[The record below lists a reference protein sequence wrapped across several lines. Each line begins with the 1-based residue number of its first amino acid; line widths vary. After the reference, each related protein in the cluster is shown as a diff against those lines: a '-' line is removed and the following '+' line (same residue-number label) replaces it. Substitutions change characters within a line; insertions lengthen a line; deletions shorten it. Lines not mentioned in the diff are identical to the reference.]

1 MATKFGVERE
11 AAPAAVAAPQM
22 LGLLPLAALAASDHD
37 FADHLVSGN
46 LCISRHRLVQDEWC
60 QFNCNSERPNCPT
73 DTCECEGSIAM
84 SRVPT
89 HNDDS
94 PPGQHAEKVAPAHE
108 KRVSWGSMHNGSLG
122 DSSPSNGS
130 LANSSSAESSS
141 SVLRTADGKQVKSL
155 TTDNK
160 KDWHST
166 SGRRNAG
173 INGNMVLFG
182 FSDGK
187 LPSLA
192 AQIVDKFY
200 NLCKKAH
207 GPDCSLAQMSSEEL
221 LHASELLLDNATA
234 SDDAVSVG
242 GITDGV
248 LTPIPPADA

>member
-1 MATKFGVERE
+1 
-11 AAPAAVAAPQM
+11 M
-22 LGLLPLAALAASDHD
+22 LGVLPLAALAAADHD
-37 FADHLVSGN
+37 LADHLVSGN

-60 QFNCNSERPNCPT
+60 QFNCNSELPNCPA

-84 SRVPT
+84 SRVPA
-89 HNDDS
+89 HNDDT
-94 PPGQHAEKVAPAHE
+94 PPGQHAEKLAPALDTDTE
-108 KRVSWGSMHNGSLG
+108 KRVSWGSMHNA
-122 DSSPSNGS
+122 S
-130 LANSSSAESSS
+130 LANSSSAVSSS
-141 SVLRTADGKQVKSL
+141 SEVLRTADGKQVKSL

-182 FSDGK
+182 SNDGK

-192 AQIVDKFY
+192 AQIVEKFY
-200 NLCKKAH
+200 NLCKTAH
-207 GPDCSLAQMSSEEL
+207 GSDCSLAQIAQISSEQL
-221 LHASELLLDNATA
+221 LHASDELLPGNATDDGA
-234 SDDAVSVG
+234 VLPMSVSADAVTVG

>member
-1 MATKFGVERE
+1 MVRWINFS
-11 AAPAAVAAPQM
+11 P
-22 LGLLPLAALAASDHD
+22 PLSA
-37 FADHLVSGN
+37 
-46 LCISRHRLVQDEWC
+46 QDEWC
-60 QFNCNSERPNCPT
+60 QFNCNSALPNCPA
-73 DTCECEGSIAM
+73 DTCKCEGSIAM
-84 SRVPT
+84 SRIPS

-94 PPGQHAEKVAPAHE
+94 PPGQHAQQLAPAHDTDTE
-108 KRVSWGSMHNGSLG
+108 KRVSWGSMHNA
-122 DSSPSNGS
+122 S

-141 SVLRTADGKQVKSL
+141 AEVLRTAEGKQVKSL
-155 TTDNK
+155 TMDNK

-182 FSDGK
+182 SNDGK

-192 AQIVDKFY
+192 AQIVEKFY

-207 GPDCSLAQMSSEEL
+207 GSDCSLAQIAQISSEQL
-221 LHASELLLDNATA
+221 LHASDELLLDNGATDDGA
-234 SDDAVSVG
+234 VLPISVSADAVTVG

>member
-1 MATKFGVERE
+1 
-11 AAPAAVAAPQM
+11 M
-22 LGLLPLAALAASDHD
+22 LGFLPLAALAASDHD

-108 KRVSWGSMHNGSLG
+108 KRVSWGSMHNGSFG

-130 LANSSSAESSS
+130 LANSSSAEPSS

-182 FSDGK
+182 SNDGK

-192 AQIVDKFY
+192 AQIVEKFY
-200 NLCKKAH
+200 NLCKTAH
-207 GPDCSLAQMSSEEL
+207 GSDCSLAQIAQISSEQL
-221 LHASELLLDNATA
+221 LHASDELLPGNAT
-234 SDDAVSVG
+234 DDGAVLPMSVLSL
-242 GITDGV
+242 IH
-248 LTPIPPADA
+248 I